1 MRALLSLQEQI
12 LTRLLITF
20 AAALGMTFWA
30 YSAAADQIV
39 DVYRAEVLVASQTVA
54 ERNTAARAA
63 LREVMVRVSGDMSV
77 ADQPDIRAAINRA
90 QNYLHEFSYAS
101 TDARL
106 ERDGQSLPASLLIL
120 KFSPQAVERLLR
132 EASLPIWPASRPTLL
147 IWSIFQDPAGAW
159 HRVPDQ
165 PIVDALNRQASL
177 RGLPLILPLQDFED
191 NIALPSDSLWNMD
204 EMTIKQA
211 SERYKPDAILIGRY
225 SQTESERWQGSWQL
239 LHNSGNVLFE
249 DQAADAPALFTR
261 ALNAVT
267 DNFAGLYAIVPRE
280 SGPDVIV
287 LRIEELSDFGAYKNV
302 QRYLEGLA
310 MVKRMELLEVDGSRQ
325 LVRLYIDGDQAQLLS
340 TLELGKKLFP
350 INAQTL
356 PVMPVVPAAPVIDQ
370 LDVLSSG
377 LPPPLP
383 VQNPGSFGNPLV
395 YRWQP

>member
-20 AAALGMTFWA
+20 AAALSVTFWA
-30 YSAAADQIV
+30 CSAAADQIV

-54 ERNTAARAA
+54 ERNTAARTA
-63 LREVMVRVSGDMSV
+63 LHEVMVRVSGDMSV
-77 ADQPDIRAAINRA
+77 AEQPDIRAAINRA

-101 TDARL
+101 TEARL
-106 ERDGQSLPASLLIL
+106 EREGQSLPASLLIL

-132 EASLPIWPASRPTLL
+132 EARLPIWPTSRPTLL
-147 IWSIFQDPAGAW
+147 VWSIFQDPAGAL

-165 PIVDALNRQASL
+165 LIVDALNEQARL
-177 RGLPLILPLQDFED
+177 RGLPLVLPLQDFED
-191 NIALPSDSLWNMD
+191 NIALPSDSLWNLD
-204 EMTIKQA
+204 ETAIKQA
-211 SERYKPDAILIGRY
+211 SERYQPDAILIGRY
-225 SQTESERWQGSWQL
+225 SQSGDERWQASWQL
-239 LHNSGNVLFE
+239 LHSSGNVLFE
-249 DQAADAPALFTR
+249 DQAADAPSLFTR

-267 DNFAGLYAIVPRE
+267 DNFAGLYSIVPRE

-310 MVKRMELLEVDGSRQ
+310 MVKRMELLEADGSRQ
-325 LVRLYIDGDQAQLLS
+325 LVRLYIDGDKAQLLS

-350 INAQTL
+350 LEMQS
-356 PVMPVVPAAPVIDQ
+356 VPVIPVAPAVDQ

-383 VQNPGSFGNPLV
+383 VLNPGSFGNPLV